1 MNYFLPLYQKNNPV
15 QKFYF
20 RKNGVAKLSRLLTIM
35 ICVLAVP
42 GFLAAQTTVKQD
54 ESFTEKIILAPFSK
68 IKAGTNIRIVLVQSA
83 TDSGYIASRQS
94 IKKNIRYGVS
104 NGELYIAGK
113 SSLLSD
119 KIGTVVIGI
128 RDLKKIVADENA
140 SINTNGILR
149 LTSLEVLMKGDGTAS
164 INADADNI
172 ITNIRGKGKVTIT
185 GNYET
190 SSSYLDGFG
199 GMVIEYTKKEAVSI
213 AKHQ

>member
-1 MNYFLPLYQKNNPV
+1 MNYFLPLHQKNNPV

-20 RKNGVAKLSRLLTIM
+20 RKNGVAKISRLLTIM

-68 IKAGTNIRIVLVQSA
+68 IKAGTNIQIILVQST
-83 TDSGYIASRQS
+83 TDSGYIYSRQP

-104 NGELYIAGK
+104 NGELYIAGR

-119 KIGTVVIGI
+119 KIGTVVIGVK
-128 RDLKKIVADENA
+128 DLKKIVVDENA
-140 SINTNGILR
+140 SVNTNGILR
-149 LTSLEVLMKGDGTAS
+149 LNSLEVFMKGDGTAS
-164 INADADNI
+164 INADADHV

-199 GMVIEYTKKEAVSI
+199 GMVIEYTKKEVVSI